1 MVNVATKDVKTSEH
15 EESSMRA
22 ERVEKEIQHINQQ
35 YVPCHSAA
43 QVPNFNSLAGVP
55 SDSIVSR
62 CSSFSKLLHIGWTR
76 ALQACSR

>member
-1 MVNVATKDVKTSEH
+1 MVNVATKDEKTSEH
-15 EESSMRA
+15 EESPMRT
-22 ERVEKEIQHINQQ
+22 EQVEKEIQHINQQ
-35 YVPCHSAA
+35 YVPCHRAA